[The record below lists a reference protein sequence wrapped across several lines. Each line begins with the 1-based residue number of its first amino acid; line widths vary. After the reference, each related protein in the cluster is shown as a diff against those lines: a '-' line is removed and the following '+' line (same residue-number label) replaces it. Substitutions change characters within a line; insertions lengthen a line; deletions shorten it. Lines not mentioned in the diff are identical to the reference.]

1 MAGRSFTRAVMPNR
15 RAPPLVPADETRPFI
30 SFSAVRQNEPG
41 SPLTP
46 CSRSP
51 ALAGDLAA
59 LLADLGDVLGQLI
72 VKIVR
77 RARDDVV
84 ADEVKR
90 RALQSE
96 LVGKLLGLIER
107 LLDLRVLHVLFELR
121 RIETELGRDAHGFV
135 FVGFAGLGK
144 QLLMH
149 LEIFALFG

>member
-1 MAGRSFTRAVMPNR
+1 MAELQAAVMPNR
-15 RAPPLVPADETRPFI
+15 RAPALVPADKRAPLSAFPPFGKT
-30 SFSAVRQNEPG
+30 SCENRSRDG
-41 SPLTP
+41 
-46 CSRSP
+46 SRSP
-51 ALAGDLAA
+51 ASASDLAA

-90 RALQSE
+90 RALQPE

-135 FVGFAGLGK
+135 LVGFAGLGK